1 MAVPFGLG
9 KILDTIYSSNTD
21 NQAAKVKLDE
31 FCLILA
37 GIFIVGGI
45 ANFGRVYL
53 FNNASLRITKRLR
66 ELLYRRIT
74 MQEASWFDTKGTGEL
89 VNRLSA
95 DTGMVGNSLSQN
107 LSDGLRSTAM
117 VLAGT
122 GMMIYTSPGLALVGS
137 GVVPCVAGMAVVYG
151 RYLRNIT
158 RQMMDKLADVMK
170 VGEERIGNIKTVK
183 IFSKEKHENQ
193 IFTKELE
200 DALQIGYNESKA
212 RAIFYGMTGLSGNII
227 IMSVLYYGGNLV
239 NDGQLTIGALTSFIL
254 YAAYTAIS
262 IGGLSNFY
270 TELNKGIG
278 SATRIWEI
286 MDRQPSIPIEGG
298 LIPSL
303 KPRGEI
309 SFQNVNFNYPS
320 RPDATVIKNL
330 DLNVKAG
337 SIVAI
342 VGRSGSGKSSIA
354 SLLMRLYDPQG
365 GDILL
370 DGHNLKELDPSW
382 LRKNIGAVNQEPV
395 LFSGSIRENIMYG
408 LEEDA
413 EISEEDFQRV
423 IEEAHVVEFA
433 RTLPD
438 GLNTLVGQRG
448 IMLSGGQK
456 QRVAIARALIKV

>member
-1 MAVPFGLG
+1 
-9 KILDTIYSSNTD
+9 
-21 NQAAKVKLDE
+21 
-31 FCLILA
+31 
-37 GIFIVGGI
+37 
-45 ANFGRVYL
+45 
-53 FNNASLRITKRLR
+53 
-66 ELLYRRIT
+66 

-95 DTGMVGNSLSQN
+95 DTSMVGNSLSQN

-151 RYLRNIT
+151 RFLRNIT
-158 RQMMDKLADVMK
+158 RQMMDKLAEVMK

-183 IFSKEKHENQ
+183 IFSKENHENK

-200 DALQIGYNESKA
+200 DALQIGYRESTA
-212 RAIFYGMTGLSGNII
+212 RAVFYGMTGLSGNII
-227 IMSVLYYGGNLV
+227 IMSVLYYGGHLV

-262 IGGLSNFY
+262 IGGMSNFY

-286 MDRQPSIPIEGG
+286 MDRQPLIPIEGG

-309 SFQNVNFNYPS
+309 SFSNVSFNYPS
-320 RPDATVIKNL
+320 RPDAAVIKDL
-330 DLNVKAG
+330 SLNVKAG
-337 SIVAI
+337 SVVAI

-365 GDILL
+365 GEIFL
-370 DGHNLKELDPSW
+370 DGHNLKKLDSSW
-382 LRKNIGAVNQEPV
+382 VRKHIGAVNQEPV
-395 LFSGSIRENIMYG
+395 LFSGTIRENILYG
-408 LEEDA
+408 LEED
-413 EISEEDFQRV
+413 EQISEDDFQRV
-423 IEEAHVVEFA
+423 IKEAHVVEFA
-433 RTLPD
+433 KTLPD

-456 QRVAIARALIKV
+456 QRVAIARALIKVKEFFL